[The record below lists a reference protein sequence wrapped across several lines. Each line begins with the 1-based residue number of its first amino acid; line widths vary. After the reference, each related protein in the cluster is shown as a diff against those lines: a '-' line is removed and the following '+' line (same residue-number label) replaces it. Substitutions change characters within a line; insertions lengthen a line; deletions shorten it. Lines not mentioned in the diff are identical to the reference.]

1 MDMTATTPIIS
12 ESRAAAADTRYRIP
26 YPNSKPRAIKV
37 IGLGEGGSRIAQQI
51 ADTGM
56 RHVQAVAAGG
66 ARGGTSEAMVQAI
79 ADENSEIGRAIRE
92 ADMVFVVARDGDNV
106 ALAPAIGQMTHQR
119 GVLVTGVLIHEE
131 APGTPVPQGT
141 LHTLR
146 SAADMLVMVSDAD
159 YVEEMLSALGA

>member
-1 MDMTATTPIIS
+1 MTATTPIIS

-26 YPNSKPRAIKV
+26 YPNSRPRAIKV
-37 IGLGEGGSRIAQQI
+37 IGLGEGGSRMAQQI
-51 ADTGM
+51 AEAGL
-56 RHVQAVAAGG
+56 RHVQAIAAGG
-66 ARGGTSEAMVQAI
+66 ARAGSSESMVQAM
-79 ADENSEIGRAIRE
+79 ADEGSEIGRALRG

-106 ALAPAIGQMTHQR
+106 ALAPAIAQMTHER

-131 APGTPVPQGT
+131 IGGSPVPQGT

-159 YVEEMLSALGA
+159 YLPEMLSALGA